1 MKGKLVFLLM
11 LGALLGKAQTYS
23 LSFGY
28 YDPVIS
34 DTAHME
40 GILGV
45 SANIVNTGEN
55 TINTPLHLVFA
66 LNSCSGIV
74 DGILA
79 EYDEF
84 SLSPNDSVH
93 VGWPVVDT
101 ITSGFNGGYINVN
114 QQNGFFE
121 GDNIIVVW
129 PAVPNIF
136 LEEGAVVIV
145 EQYIQQVHVIDNITG
160 LKTHLK
166 KPDFK
171 LLLSSDSK
179 LEVEGIGKEI
189 NRLELYDISGKKMI
203 HKSDNKFI
211 NTKHFSK
218 GIYVLVIAFENG
230 EKQSTKV
237 FIPN

>member
-166 KPDFK
+166 KPDFR

-189 NRLELYDISGKKMI
+189 NRLELMQMLVLRYVHSQIKLKI
-203 HKSDNKFI
+203 HQRVSLLFRQI
-211 NTKHFSK
+211 
-218 GIYVLVIAFENG
+218 
-230 EKQSTKV
+230 
-237 FIPN
+237 